1 MRTFVSVLMA
11 ALALVALVG
20 CGGGDQAAAPTGFA
34 PNQEAVA
41 YAYTH
46 GGYVSVATASTD
58 AEGTLDVELDEWFLP
73 HTLASVDFE
82 AAEWTE
88 ENTASYTVRG
98 EASYVARWVNYAGT
112 DFVGVTVGTTLV
124 YVPAAADGT
133 PATDVNQNNL
143 EMTIVRNEANMASW
157 IENAEAGE
165 FAVYTE
171 WGGSPEAITTTTY
184 GSLSKEGSEYWNF
197 GLGWQG
203 NIDAIE
209 EAAEE
214 NGVSF
219 TLADMTRNNDNFW
232 ELADATT
239 GATASDF
246 PDYFAVIQ
254 KAVARLE
261 MQ

>member
-20 CGGGDQAAAPTGFA
+20 CGGNDAAAPTGFA
-34 PNQEAVA
+34 PNQEATA

-46 GGYVSVATASTD
+46 GGYVSVATATTD
-58 AEGTLDVELDEWFLP
+58 AEGNLDVELDEAFLP
-73 HTLASVDFE
+73 HSVAAVDFE

-88 ENTASYTVRG
+88 ENTATYTVRG
-98 EASYVARWVNYAGT
+98 DVNYVARWVNYAGT
-112 DFVGVTVGTTLV
+112 DFVGVTAGTTLV

-143 EMTIVRNEANMASW
+143 EMTIIRNERNMAAW
-157 IENAEAGE
+157 IENAMDGE
-165 FAVYTE
+165 FAIYTE
-171 WGGSPEAITTTTY
+171 WGGTAQPVTTTEY
-184 GSLSKEGSEYWNF
+184 GGIMKEGSTYWNF

-214 NGVSF
+214 YGVGY
-219 TLADMTRNNDNFW
+219 TLAEMNRTDDGW

-246 PDYFAVIQ
+246 IDYFAVIQ